1 MSVRDLATEDI
12 KQELEIQG
20 KCFLAFHTE
29 LDEVMDKLVN
39 DFNEKKSKVK
49 RV

>member
-20 KCFLAFHTE
+20 KCFLAFYTE
-29 LDEVMDKLVN
+29 LDEVMDELVN
-39 DFNEKKSKVK
+39 EFNEEKSKITKV
-49 RV
+49 